1 MTLWWLLFYN
11 IIKKYYSTK
20 EVRMDSKQSNNPNRS
35 GSLFEKLLSGDQQ
48 YTTAEIIE
56 MIRAEN
62 REKQRAKEKRVEQE
76 QPKPMRSSLEIRL
89 QQERELKLAKINHI
103 KSMELPLDFENVF
116 DNDERAQGIRVDNV
130 ADGLIKCLH
139 ELGRVDI
146 EYIATISQKDMKTV
160 ITSLR
165 GSIYQNP
172 DSWNECFYKGWET
185 ADEYL
190 SGNLMKKLKKARR
203 ANEEY
208 IGWFENN
215 VSALQDI
222 LHKPLAT
229 EDIYVSLGS
238 PWLPADIVDDFIQYL
253 LGKPFK
259 YISVESRV
267 QHDELTGTWEI
278 PYKSRYS
285 MSADSYSKY
294 GTRRI
299 EALHI
304 IERTLNMRD
313 VAIFDEVEDPKDP
326 SKTRKVLNEAETILA
341 IEKQKI
347 IIDKFQKWVW
357 IDEQRKERLQ
367 AIYEDKFAYYRT
379 RKFDGSFLEFP
390 GMSKDVELF
399 QYQKNS
405 VARIIFTPNTLLA
418 HDVGSGKT
426 YVMVAA
432 GMELKRIGLSK
443 KNLYVVPNNIL
454 GQWKAIYLEMYPQA
468 NIFCVEP
475 KNFTPT
481 KKRATLEY
489 IRDHEFDGIIMAYS
503 CFDRIPLS
511 KEYINQRL
519 REEQKKLDG
528 LSREDG
534 KDTSGLRKA
543 RQAIKREIEKL
554 QEKQEKLDST
564 IAFDKLGITRLF
576 VDEAHNYKNVPIDT
590 KINRVRGISNIGS
603 TKCEEMLSK
612 VQYIQRRN
620 NGAGVVMAT
629 GTPITNSI
637 TDAFVMQKYLQEG
650 ELALLEL
657 QNFDSWVGMFAE
669 RSSEFEID
677 VDTNTYRLATRL
689 SKFHNLPELTSLLS
703 SIADFHSKDNGA
715 DLPKFNGHHDI
726 LVGKTEALQAYL
738 QQISER
744 AENVHKGKIPRT
756 EDNMLKITTDGR
768 KAALDIRL
776 VEKKAGFYMQ
786 SKVYQCAERV
796 ITTYLATREK
806 KSTQLVFCDS
816 STPKAEFNMYDEL
829 CRLLILGGIPRN
841 EIAYIHDVNTEK
853 QREALFARINDGE
866 VAVLIGST
874 FKLGLGVNVQ
884 NRLLAVH
891 HLDVPWRPA
900 DMVQREGRII
910 RQGNTNEE
918 VFIYRYITEGSFDA
932 YSWQLLEMK
941 QRFITAI
948 LSGSLIER
956 EGSDIEDTVL
966 DYAEVK
972 ALAVGNELIKKRVE
986 TANELSRYQ
995 ALQRKTLEAKENLRK
1010 ELADIPVKQSF
1021 YHDLIEKAKKDK
1033 AFYDGNKQE
1042 IDKEQ
1047 RKRMRSFIFNTA
1059 CKNLMNNREET
1070 LLRYQGFEIILPAGM
1085 RYEDA
1090 YVWLKREG
1098 KYQVSLGDNE
1108 KGTLI
1113 RIDNC
1118 LENLS
1123 NRISKWYLALAE
1135 LRRREELIQAELD
1148 KDENYADEIKGLQE
1162 KLLQIDKEL
1171 GVKQ

>member
-1 MTLWWLLFYN
+1 
-11 IIKKYYSTK
+11 
-20 EVRMDSKQSNNPNRS
+20 MDSKQMRNAESS
-35 GSLFEKLLSGDQQ
+35 SSLFEKLLSGDQQ

-56 MIRAEN
+56 MIRMEN
-62 REKQRAKEKRVEQE
+62 RKKQVVKEKKAEQA
-76 QPKPMRSSLEIRL
+76 QPTPVCSSLELRL
-89 QQERELKLAKINHI
+89 QREREEKLAKINYI

-116 DNDERAQGIRVDNV
+116 ENDERAYGVRVEHV

-146 EYIATISQKDMKTV
+146 EYISMITQKDMKAV
-160 ITSLR
+160 LASLK

-172 DSWNECFYKGWET
+172 DTWNECFYKGWET

-190 SGNLMKKLKKARR
+190 SGNLMKKLKKAKR

-208 IGWFENN
+208 AGWFEGN
-215 VSALQDI
+215 VNALQKI

-238 PWLPADIVDDFIQYL
+238 PWLPADVVDEFIQYL

-259 YISVESRV
+259 YICVESRV
-267 QHDELTGTWEI
+267 QHDELTGSWEI
-278 PYKSRYS
+278 PYKSRYA

-294 GTRRI
+294 GTRRM

-313 VAIFDEVEDPKDP
+313 VAVFDEVEDPKDP
-326 SKTRKVLNEAETILA
+326 LKTRRVLNEAETVLA

-347 IIDKFQKWVW
+347 IVDKFQKWVW
-357 IDEQRKERLQ
+357 QDEQRKERLQ
-367 AIYEDKFAYYRT
+367 AIYEDKFAYYYT
-379 RKFDGSFLEFP
+379 RKFDGAFLEFP
-390 GMSKDVELF
+390 GMSKSVQLYP
-399 QYQKNS
+399 YQKNA

-426 YVMVAA
+426 YVMIAA

-454 GQWKAIYLEMYPQA
+454 GQWKSIYREMYPQA

-475 KNFTPT
+475 KNFTPA
-481 KKRATLEY
+481 KRRATLEY

-511 KEYINQRL
+511 KEYVKQRL
-519 REEQKKLDG
+519 REEQKKLDE
-528 LSREDG
+528 LFREDG
-534 KDTSGLRKA
+534 KDTAGLRKA
-543 RQAIKREIEKL
+543 RQAIGRKIEKL
-554 QEKQEKLDST
+554 QEKEEKLDFSLS
-564 IAFDKLGITRLF
+564 FDKLGITRLF

-590 KINRVRGISNIGS
+590 KINRVRGINNVGS
-603 TKCEEMLSK
+603 AKCEEMLSK
-612 VQYIQRRN
+612 VQYIQRKN

-637 TDAFVMQKYLQEG
+637 TDSFVMQKYLQEG

-657 QNFDSWVGMFAE
+657 QNFDAWVGMFAE

-703 SIADFHSKDNGA
+703 SIADFHSQEAGE
-715 DLPKFNGHHDI
+715 DLPKFHGYRDV
-726 LVGKTEALQAYL
+726 LVEKTEALGGYL

-744 AENVHKGKIPRT
+744 AENVHRGKVPRT

-776 VEKKAGFYMQ
+776 VEKKADFSSQ
-786 SKVYQCAERV
+786 SKVYQCALRV
-796 ITTYLATREK
+796 ITTYLETREK
-806 KSTQLVFCDS
+806 RSTQLVFCDS
-816 STPKAEFNMYDEL
+816 STPKLDFNMYDEL
-829 CRLLILGGIPRN
+829 CRLLVLGGIPRG
-841 EIAYIHDVNTEK
+841 EIAYIHDANTEK
-853 QREALFARINDGE
+853 QREALFAKINDGE
-866 VAVLIGST
+866 IAVLIGST

-948 LSGSLIER
+948 LSGSLTER
-956 EGSDIEDTVL
+956 EGADIEDTVL

-972 ALAVGNELIKKRVE
+972 ALAIGNELIKKRVE

-995 ALQRKTLEAKENLRK
+995 ALQRKTIEAKENLKK
-1010 ELADIPVKQSF
+1010 ELAEIPCKQAS
-1021 YHDLIEKAKKDK
+1021 YHDLITKAKNDK
-1033 AFYDGNKQE
+1033 AFFEANKQV
-1042 IDKEQ
+1042 IDKEE
-1047 RKRMRSFIFNTA
+1047 RKKLRSFIFA
-1059 CKNLMNNREET
+1059 EAYKYLMNNQEKT
-1070 LLRYQGFEIILPAGM
+1070 LLYYQGFEVVLPAGM
-1085 RYEDA
+1085 RQEDV
-1090 YVWLKREG
+1090 YIWVKREG
-1098 KYQVSLGDNE
+1098 RYAVSLGDNE

-1113 RIDNC
+1113 RMDNC
-1118 LENLS
+1118 LEGLS
-1123 NRISKWYLALAE
+1123 TRIAKWYVALAE
-1135 LRRREELIQAELD
+1135 LRRREEIIQAELEKNESYVED
-1148 KDENYADEIKGLQE
+1148 IHRLQE
-1162 KLLQIDKEL
+1162 ELLQIDKEL